1 MIAGSNLLNYNLSKY
16 SHRIGQFLSNFV
28 CFLIVRDNPYGI
40 HLKKKVF
47 LSYLSLYKNV
57 KMPFRMHKI
66 NFFSFTYYFIFV
78 TGDLTLLEDA
88 LSKIGGI

>member
-40 HLKKKVF
+40 HLKKMCSLVIF
-47 LSYLSLYKNV
+47 LYTKMLKCHLECIKLIFFHLLTILYLLQ
-57 KMPFRMHKI
+57 
-66 NFFSFTYYFIFV
+66 V
-78 TGDLTLLEDA
+78 T
-88 LSKIGGI
+88 